1 MQEPDQPA
9 VGLAILAGSSGQ
21 HEAKEPRTSEIA
33 KGLGNEIFFCTLGAI
48 GLFFNVF
55 ELIDLHMRSEMASG
69 RRPTLHRR
77 ADLDRRM
84 IFFGLG
90 AVLAAMRPEKR
101 NASIP
106 ENQPQESGKS
116 KGILAF

>member
-1 MQEPDQPA
+1 MKF
-9 VGLAILAGSSGQ
+9 L
-21 HEAKEPRTSEIA
+21 
-33 KGLGNEIFFCTLGAI
+33 FFFWGAI

-55 ELIDLHMRSEMASG
+55 ELIDLHMRSEIGVGTSAYASAVALIWIG
-69 RRPTLHRR
+69 G
-77 ADLDRRM
+77 M

-116 KGILAF
+116 KGIPGLFEPVPMDKNGMS